1 MKRVLLISYY
11 FPPSGGPGVQRILK
25 FARYLPQCGWLP
37 TILTVDPNCAAFP
50 SIDDSLLEEVPTEVE
65 VIRTRAW
72 DPFGVYGR
80 ILGKRRD
87 EVIKVG
93 YIEGKRG
100 LKHVARWLRGNVF
113 LPDARVGWV
122 PFGSRVAR
130 KLVKTQQ
137 FDAVISSGPPHS
149 SHLIGMAAHKAS
161 GLPWIVDMR
170 DPWVE
175 VYYRDQM
182 YEGAIAKRIQT
193 RLERTVLSTA
203 SAVVSVSRHLGVGF
217 KRRVHMRHY
226 ETIPNG
232 YDPADIPQG
241 TSPVR
246 ERDAFVIAY
255 VGTYNLLTHSEG
267 FVAALQQLHT
277 SIPIEVHLVGKVDS
291 EALEAYRAKGISV
304 KGVPYLSHS
313 KAIAYMQ
320 SVNVLMLALPRV
332 YSNSAAGIVSGK
344 AFEYISARRPILA
357 LGPTEGD
364 LADLLNQTQSGK
376 IFDHDDREGILGF
389 LNDQL
394 DSRGKPWKINDI
406 ALAEYE
412 RPRLAS
418 RLARLLDRLD
428 LLYNS
433 HS

>member
-25 FARYLPQCGWLP
+25 FARYLPKCGWLP
-37 TILTVDPNCAAFP
+37 TVLTVDPNYAAFP
-50 SIDDSLLEEVPTEVE
+50 SIDDSLLEEIPSDVE

-80 ILGKRRD
+80 IQGKRRD

-93 YIEGKRG
+93 YVEGKKG
-100 LKHVARWLRGNVF
+100 LGNVAQWLRGNIF

-122 PFGSRVAR
+122 PFGYRAVR
-130 KLVKTQQ
+130 KLVQKQN
-137 FDAVISSGPPHS
+137 FDAIISTGPPHS

-161 GLPWIVDMR
+161 GIPWVVDMR

-175 VYYRDQM
+175 IYYRDQM
-182 YEGAIAKRIQT
+182 YEGAIAKRIQAH
-193 RLERTVLSTA
+193 LEQKVLSTA

-232 YDPADIPQG
+232 YDPTDIPQG
-241 TSPVR
+241 ASPAR
-246 ERDAFVIAY
+246 ERDALVIGY

-267 FVAALQQLHT
+267 FVAALQQLQPN
-277 SIPIEVHLVGKVDS
+277 IPVEVHLVGKVDS
-291 EALEAYRAKGISV
+291 EALEAYRAKGIPV
-304 KGVPYLSHS
+304 KGVPYLSHG

-320 SVNVLMLALPRV
+320 SVDILMLALPHV
-332 YSNSAAGIVSGK
+332 YGASAAGIVSGK
-344 AFEYISARRPILA
+344 AFEYVSARRPILA

-364 LADLLNQTQSGK
+364 LADLLNQTQSGN
-376 IFDHDDREGILGF
+376 IFDHDDREGILGY
-389 LNDQL
+389 LNDHL
-394 DSRGKPWKINDI
+394 EFRGKPWKINDA

-418 RLARLLDRLD
+418 RLANLLDRLSESD
-428 LLYNS
+428 S
-433 HS
+433 

>member
-11 FPPSGGPGVQRILK
+11 FPPSGGSGVQRILK
-25 FARYLPQCGWLP
+25 FARYLPHCGWLP
-37 TILTVDPNCAAFP
+37 TILTVDPNYAAFP
-50 SIDDSLLEEVPTEVE
+50 SIDDSLLEEVPSGVE

-72 DPFGVYGR
+72 DPFSVYGR
-80 ILGKRRD
+80 IQGKRRD
-87 EVIKVG
+87 EVIEVG
-93 YIEGKRG
+93 YVEGKQR
-100 LKHVARWLRGNVF
+100 LKNVARWLRGNIF

-122 PFGSRVAR
+122 PFGSRAAR
-130 KLVKTQQ
+130 KLVQEQK
-137 FDAVISSGPPHS
+137 FDAVISTGPPHS

-161 GLPWIVDMR
+161 GLPWVVDMR

-175 VYYRDQM
+175 VYYGHQM
-182 YEGAIAKRIQT
+182 YEGTIAKRIQT
-193 RLERTVLSTA
+193 HLERKVLSTA
-203 SAVVSVSRHLGVGF
+203 SAVISVSRHLGVGF
-217 KRRVHMRHY
+217 KHRVHMRHY

-267 FVAALQQLHT
+267 FVAALQQLRPN
-277 SIPIEVHLVGKVDS
+277 IPIEVHLVGKVDS

-304 KGVPYLSHS
+304 KGVPYLSHGE
-313 KAIAYMQ
+313 AIAYMQ
-320 SVNVLMLALPRV
+320 SVDVLLLALPHV
-332 YSNSAAGIVSGK
+332 SGDSAAGIVSGK
-344 AFEYISARRPILA
+344 VFEYISARRPILA
-357 LGPTEGD
+357 LGPAEGD
-364 LADLLNQTQSGK
+364 LADLLNQTQSGN

-389 LNDQL
+389 LNDHL
-394 DSRGKPWKINDI
+394 EFRGKPWKINDA
-406 ALAEYE
+406 ALAGYE

-428 LLYNS
+428 LLHKS

>member
-25 FARYLPQCGWLP
+25 FTRYLPRCGWLP
-37 TILTVDPNCAAFP
+37 TILTVDPNYAAFP
-50 SIDDSLLEEVPTEVE
+50 SIDDSLLEEIPSEVE

-72 DPFGVYGR
+72 DPFNIYGR
-80 ILGKRRD
+80 IQGKRRD

-93 YIEGKRG
+93 YIEGKQT
-100 LKHVARWLRGNVF
+100 LKNVARWLRGNIF

-130 KLVKTQQ
+130 QLVQKQN
-137 FDAVISSGPPHS
+137 FDAIISTGPPHS
-149 SHLIGMAAHKAS
+149 SHLIGLAAHKDS
-161 GLPWIVDMR
+161 GLPWVVDMR

-193 RLERTVLSTA
+193 HLERKVLSTA
-203 SAVVSVSRHLGVGF
+203 SAVISVSRHLGVGF
-217 KRRVHMRHY
+217 KRRVHMQHY

-232 YDPADIPQG
+232 YDPADIPQD
-241 TSPVR
+241 TSPFR

-255 VGTYNLLTHSEG
+255 VGTYNLLTHPEG
-267 FVAALQQLHT
+267 FVAALQQLRPN
-277 SIPIEVHLVGKVDS
+277 IPIEVHLVGKVDS
-291 EALEAYRAKGISV
+291 EALEAYRAKGIPV
-304 KGVPYLSHS
+304 KGVPYLSHG

-320 SVNVLMLALPRV
+320 SVDVLMLALPRV
-332 YSNSAAGIVSGK
+332 YGGSAAGIVSGK

-357 LGPTEGD
+357 LGPTGGD
-364 LADLLNQTQSGK
+364 LADLLNQTQSGR

-389 LNDQL
+389 LNDHL
-394 DSRGKPWKINDI
+394 ESRGKPWKINDT

-428 LLYNS
+428 LLYKS

>member
-37 TILTVDPNCAAFP
+37 TVLTVDPNYAAFP
-50 SIDDSLLEEVPTEVE
+50 SIDDSLLEEIPSDVE
-65 VIRTRAW
+65 VVRTRAW
-72 DPFGVYGR
+72 DPFSVYGR
-80 ILGKRRD
+80 IQGKRRD

-93 YIEGKRG
+93 YIEGKQG
-100 LKHVARWLRGNVF
+100 LKNVAQWLRGNIF

-122 PFGSRVAR
+122 PFGSRAAR
-130 KLVKTQQ
+130 KLVRKQK
-137 FDAVISSGPPHS
+137 FDAVMSTGPPHS

-161 GLPWIVDMR
+161 GLPWVVDMR

-175 VYYRDQM
+175 IYYRDQM

-193 RLERTVLSTA
+193 HLERKVLSTA
-203 SAVVSVSRHLGVGF
+203 STVISVSRHLGVGF

-241 TSPVR
+241 TSTVR
-246 ERDAFVIAY
+246 ERDTFVIGY
-255 VGTYNLLTHSEG
+255 VGTYSLITHSEG
-267 FVAALQQLHT
+267 FVAALQQFQLNV
-277 SIPIEVHLVGKVDS
+277 PVEVHLVGKVDS
-291 EALEAYRAKGISV
+291 EALEAYRAKGIAV
-304 KGVPYLSHS
+304 KGVPYLSHG

-320 SVNVLMLALPRV
+320 SVDVLMLALPRA
-332 YSNSAAGIVSGK
+332 YGDSAAGIISGK

-364 LADLLNQTQSGK
+364 LADLLNQTQSGN
-376 IFDHDDREGILGF
+376 IFDHGDREGILGF
-389 LNDQL
+389 LNDHL
-394 DSRGKPWKINDI
+394 EFRGKSWKINDE
-406 ALAEYE
+406 ALVEYE

-418 RLARLLDRLD
+418 NLASLLNRLTVLP
-428 LLYNS
+428 NQI
-433 HS
+433 H

>member
-25 FARYLPQCGWLP
+25 FARYLPRNGWLP
-37 TILTVDPNCAAFP
+37 TILTVDPNYAAFP
-50 SIDDSLLEEVPTEVE
+50 SIDDSLLEEVPPEVE

-72 DPFGVYGR
+72 DPFSVYGR
-80 ILGKRRD
+80 IQGKRRD
-87 EVIKVG
+87 EVIKSG
-93 YIEGKRG
+93 YIEGKQG
-100 LKHVARWLRGNVF
+100 LKNVARWLRGNIF

-130 KLVKTQQ
+130 KLVQTQN
-137 FDAVISSGPPHS
+137 FDAVISTGPPHS
-149 SHLIGMAAHKAS
+149 SHLIGMTAHKAS
-161 GLPWIVDMR
+161 GLPWVVDMR

-193 RLERTVLSTA
+193 RLERKVLSTA
-203 SAVVSVSRHLGVGF
+203 SAVISVSRHLGVGF
-217 KRRVHMRHY
+217 KRRVNMRHY

-232 YDPADIPQG
+232 YDPADIPQD
-241 TSPVR
+241 TSSVR
-246 ERDAFVIAY
+246 EQDAFVIAY
-255 VGTYNLLTHSEG
+255 VGTYNLLTHPEG
-267 FVAALQQLHT
+267 FVAALQQLRP

-291 EALEAYRAKGISV
+291 EALEAYRAKGVSV
-304 KGVPYLSHS
+304 KGVPYLSHG

-320 SVNVLMLALPRV
+320 SVDVLMLALPRV
-332 YSNSAAGIVSGK
+332 YSDSAAGIVSGK

-357 LGPTEGD
+357 FGPTEGD
-364 LADLLNQTQSGK
+364 LADLLNQTQSGR
-376 IFDHDDREGILGF
+376 IFDHDDREGVLGF
-389 LNDQL
+389 LNDHL
-394 DSRGKPWKINDI
+394 ESRGMPWTINDA

-418 RLARLLDRLD
+418 RLARLLDRLN